1 MVNTSFR
8 CMKPESDQLRT
19 KARPL
24 STLTNDME
32 GNMSNITDV
41 QTVSEFLKTNNTTTA
56 EDKSFFA
63 ERDHY
68 ANQKAELGYETAFD
82 FDLRVGPPIDYK
94 IFQDPHPLILS

>member
-8 CMKPESDQLRT
+8 CIKPESDQLRT

-41 QTVSEFLKTNNTTTA
+41 QTVSEFLETNNTATD

-63 ERDHY
+63 EREHY
-68 ANQKAELGYETAFD
+68 DNLKAN
-82 FDLRVGPPIDYK
+82 
-94 IFQDPHPLILS
+94 